1 MGSIRPKL
9 DGHRPGRQ
17 TRHFTRVRRP
27 HLLLG
32 ALGLLVGILIPLMG
46 ATSASAAFQ
55 GAIYTTEADC
65 TTVNAN
71 IYDNK
76 QDVYL
81 NGGPQNEN
89 SAGLPENTTFY
100 VKITDPS
107 GATLLSKTDGTNTV
121 ASDGDGNL
129 TCTQLWGLLHK
140 QSDGTQGYDD
150 TPNNGTE
157 YKVWVSTEADFPNDD
172 AKTDNFKVAVE
183 EPPAKLTVSK
193 DATPSFD
200 KTFTWGASKSVD
212 KTRVEQ
218 IGGSATF
225 NYTVTATHD
234 GGTDGNWK
242 VSGQITVTNPNAD
255 DVTGVDLSDA
265 VDNGGSCTV
274 DDGNAIGL
282 TVPGNGSLQKPY
294 ACTYSSALSSATGTN
309 TVTASWPGQTLAN
322 GALAAGSASGT
333 KGFDFGAVS
342 PNLVDNCAT
351 FTDTFDGTPGTLSPQ
366 KCSTDPSPSTFT
378 YARTITVPTFD
389 CQSYGNTVDFATNDS
404 SSSDGDTSDNSQT
417 VNVCGPH
424 KTGALT
430 MGFWKG
436 PNGNTLISKFSDP
449 SGGTSL
455 AAYLSALGTS
465 GPFSDAAGKTGAQM
479 VTYVNNILSKASAT
493 NMNTMLK
500 AQMLS
505 TALDV
510 YFSTPV
516 AAGGGY
522 STTASGTGKNQV
534 KPPSSF
540 LPNGG
545 IGGFAMDLKAV
556 CPMVDNLNTGTATC
570 KNNTPSTDAFGAGAV
585 PWASRSVSGILAFA
599 ATTGSSPWA
608 TGAFTGN
615 ATNSSWYGTDRT
627 KQEILKNV
635 FDQINN
641 QLAFSAS

>member
-1 MGSIRPKL
+1 MLLRSRALPLRSGLLGFDELRAGAIQRDRPWSPGK
-9 DGHRPGRQ
+9 RPVQAFERII
-17 TRHFTRVRRP
+17 P
-27 HLLLG
+27 HL
-32 ALGLLVGILIPLMG
+32 AP
-46 ATSASAAFQ
+46 
-55 GAIYTTEADC
+55 
-65 TTVNAN
+65 
-71 IYDNK
+71 
-76 QDVYL
+76 
-81 NGGPQNEN
+81 
-89 SAGLPENTTFY
+89 
-100 VKITDPS
+100 
-107 GATLLSKTDGTNTV
+107 
-121 ASDGDGNL
+121 
-129 TCTQLWGLLHK
+129 
-140 QSDGTQGYDD
+140 
-150 TPNNGTE
+150 
-157 YKVWVSTEADFPNDD
+157 
-172 AKTDNFKVAVE
+172 
-183 EPPAKLTVSK
+183 
-193 DATPSFD
+193 
-200 KTFTWGASKSVD
+200 
-212 KTRVEQ
+212 
-218 IGGSATF
+218 
-225 NYTVTATHD
+225 
-234 GGTDGNWK
+234 
-242 VSGQITVTNPNAD
+242 
-255 DVTGVDLSDA
+255 
-265 VDNGGSCTV
+265 
-274 DDGNAIGL
+274 
-282 TVPGNGSLQKPY
+282 
-294 ACTYSSALSSATGTN
+294 
-309 TVTASWPGQTLAN
+309 
-322 GALAAGSASGT
+322 
-333 KGFDFGAVS
+333 
-342 PNLVDNCAT
+342 
-351 FTDTFDGTPGTLSPQ
+351 
-366 KCSTDPSPSTFT
+366 
-378 YARTITVPTFD
+378 
-389 CQSYGNTVDFATNDS
+389 
-404 SSSDGDTSDNSQT
+404 DNSQT

-540 LPNGG
+540 LPNRG